1 MDPSFG
7 DGVDIVQWM
16 KSKLQKPDYENAICY
31 LDEEI
36 IYWEEVEQAKVLK
49 LLELAI
55 SCTQFAC
62 EARPSMR
69 EIVKILIKAG

>member
-7 DGVDIVQWM
+7 DGVDIVQWV

-31 LDEEI
+31 LDDEI

-55 SCTQFAC
+55 SCTQLAC

-69 EIVKILIKAG
+69 EIVKTLIKAG